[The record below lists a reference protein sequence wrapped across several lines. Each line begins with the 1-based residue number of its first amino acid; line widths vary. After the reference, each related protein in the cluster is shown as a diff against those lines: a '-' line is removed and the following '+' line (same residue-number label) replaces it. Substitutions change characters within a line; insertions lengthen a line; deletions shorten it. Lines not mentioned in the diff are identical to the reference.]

1 MDAVFGYFGGGG
13 TNTNTTKKSNKRGG
27 GVMMSKRGGGEQRGE
42 EGSLPSLRKKKGGFG
57 GLVGGFGGETSE
69 EDEEDNDD
77 DESSFSD
84 DDEDV
89 AEKRKKKKKKK
100 KKKKNQKRKEK
111 LNALLDA
118 EDDDDDE
125 ETDEETDDDE
135 EKTTTRSSLREKLD
149 RSERL
154 RVAETRESKR
164 RLVVARQQS
173 AEFSHSVAKDLR
185 DVETKLRSSFA
196 NDDDEE
202 EEEEGRKEEL
212 FEMLKQTL
220 EEAKAFAAN
229 AEEEAKRAMREVGVD
244 ATHVDAMGDD
254 DDREG
259 EDADGEEEFEKVT
272 DEMMADAND
281 VLEENIREN
290 SIDAAK
296 ADGFKKG
303 FLIERSPNAIEVE
316 MKKLEEAKKR
326 NGVNARDS
334 FLERAKYIPLRLD
347 HDERKYLRLLEAALH
362 VSEYTDVVDVYT
374 YKSKTQR
381 ISRMIK
387 EICAIMSGLVVA
399 SDYRAGQKLIQDREF
414 KDNAK
419 FFGMI
424 FEIGRRHKIMNPE
437 KMRSEYGKMVYLL
450 QDSQSPDV
458 REMLSFKLV
467 RPLRTAYALL
477 SETEKGLDMLNDPL
491 MHTATAEIMHEG
503 KPRHEVQREIKQ
515 KERARETL
523 SKKYASRD
531 LSSEEILHVL
541 YSIAD
546 NNAYLRYNRDPV
558 DEMLTFLS
566 EMFDPKTPEEGFS
579 LGISTGMEGARLS
592 HNHARQYSYVS
603 QSLMLWR
610 EVANDMFKL
619 WYLAEQDLLRD
630 SNRYQL
636 TNTGQGLNRVQQ
648 SPRTLKC
655 MHEILH
661 RCQSKLGHWV
671 GSSVIHLGD
680 HNVPNALMFIDKYT
694 QVARIL
700 APVVLVVKELPK
712 LASKN
717 RELKRYIEN
726 AFEGV
731 ENCRKLILTDFFR
744 HAFDGSGA
752 DNFFDAGS
760 CIDGRLTSAWNWC
773 SKIEKK
779 SYYHVFKLCG
789 FASFDSRD
797 Q

>member
-1 MDAVFGYFGGGG
+1 MDAVFGYFGGS
-13 TNTNTTKKSNKRGG
+13 KKRDASYKER
-27 GVMMSKRGGGEQRGE
+27 S
-42 EGSLPSLRKKKGGFG
+42 SLPSLRDGREKSRSNAFRGGGSSSSSGSSSTSGSG
-57 GLVGGFGGETSE
+57 GDETATSE
-69 EDEEDNDD
+69 DDEE
-77 DESSFSD
+77 E
-84 DDEDV
+84 
-89 AEKRKKKKKKK
+89 EKERKKISKKKKKKS
-100 KKKKNQKRKEK
+100 KNKRRKDK
-111 LNALLDA
+111 LDALLDA
-118 EDDDDDE
+118 DEEEMENGDDDGTNDAAN
-125 ETDEETDDDE
+125 
-135 EKTTTRSSLREKLD
+135 LREKLD
-149 RSERL
+149 QSEHL
-154 RVAETRESKR
+154 RVSEMRESKQ
-164 RLVVARQQS
+164 RLLVARQQS
-173 AEFSHSVAKDLR
+173 AEFSRSVAKDLK
-185 DVETKLRSSFA
+185 DIEEKILKGDAESSK
-196 NDDDEE
+196 DE
-202 EEEEGRKEEL
+202 L
-212 FEMLKQTL
+212 IEMLKQTL

-229 AEEEAKRAMREVGVD
+229 ATEEAKRAIREVGVD
-244 ATHVDAMGDD
+244 ATHVLAEDDQRSGGD
-254 DDREG
+254 G
-259 EDADGEEEFEKVT
+259 EDGKDDEEDEFDKVT
-272 DEMMADAND
+272 DQVMADAM
-281 VLEENIREN
+281 ENNSDEDREN
-290 SIDAAK
+290 RNT
-296 ADGFKKG
+296 GGLKKG
-303 FLIERSPNAIEVE
+303 FLMERSPNNAIEVE

-326 NGVNARDS
+326 SNMAANARES

-362 VSEYTDVVDVYT
+362 VSEYTDVVDVHS

-381 ISRMIK
+381 VARMIK

-414 KDNAK
+414 KDNAM

-458 REMLSFKLV
+458 REMLTFKLV

-477 SETEKGLDMLNDPL
+477 SETQNGLDMLNDPL
-491 MHTATAEIMHEG
+491 MSTATAEIMHEG

-523 SKKYASRD
+523 SRKYAAKD
-531 LSSEEILHVL
+531 LSSEDILHVL

-558 DEMLTFLS
+558 DEMLKFLTD
-566 EMFDPKTPEEGFS
+566 MFDPKTPEEGFS

-592 HNHARQYSYVS
+592 HNHARQYAYVS

-630 SNRYQL
+630 NGRYTLQ
-636 TNTGQGLNRVQQ
+636 NTGQGLNRVQQ
-648 SPRTLKC
+648 SPNTLKC

-717 RELKRYIEN
+717 RELRQYIEN
-726 AFEGV
+726 AFDSV
-731 ENCRKLILTDFFR
+731 ECCRKLILTDFFR

>member
-1 MDAVFGYFGGGG
+1 MDAVFGYFGGGSSAQS
-13 TNTNTTKKSNKRGG
+13 KKNKRLQQQQNER
-27 GVMMSKRGGGEQRGE
+27 S
-42 EGSLPSLRKKKGGFG
+42 SLPSLRQGHQKSLSFG
-57 GLVGGFGGETSE
+57 V
-69 EDEEDNDD
+69 DD
-77 DESSFSD
+77 DFDD
-84 DDEDV
+84 DDED
-89 AEKRKKKKKKK
+89 
-100 KKKKNQKRKEK
+100 
-111 LNALLDA
+111 
-118 EDDDDDE
+118 EDDDDD
-125 ETDEETDDDE
+125 DEIE
-135 EKTTTRSSLREKLD
+135 RSSDEDTEKEEEEGKASGHRKKNKKNSKKNEKNKKNSKKRKDKLDALLDNDDNEDLEAAEDQAKSFEMLREKLD
-149 RSERL
+149 QSERL
-154 RVAETRESKR
+154 RVSGMRESKQ
-164 RLVVARQQS
+164 RLLVARQQS
-173 AEFSHSVAKDLR
+173 AEFSRMVAKDLK
-185 DVETKLRSSFA
+185 DMEEKIVGGST
-196 NDDDEE
+196 NDA
-202 EEEEGRKEEL
+202 EEL
-212 FEMLKQTL
+212 IEMLKQTL

-229 AEEEAKRAMREVGVD
+229 ATEEQKRAIREVGVD
-244 ATHVDAMGDD
+244 ATHVMA
-254 DDREG
+254 
-259 EDADGEEEFEKVT
+259 ADGKGEEGDGKEEEEEEEREAEEEEFDKVT
-272 DEMMADAND
+272 DQVMADASD
-281 VLEENIREN
+281 VATENINREN
-290 SIDAAK
+290 RNNNNNNNTG
-296 ADGFKKG
+296 GFKKG
-303 FLIERSPNAIEVE
+303 FLMERNPNNAIEVE

-326 NGVNARDS
+326 NGGGANPRES

-362 VSEYTDVVDVYT
+362 VSEYTDVVDVQ
-374 YKSKTQR
+374 SWSSRSQR
-381 ISRMIK
+381 IARMIK

-414 KDNAK
+414 KDNAN

-467 RPLRTAYALL
+467 RPLKTAYWLL
-477 SETEKGLDMLNDPL
+477 SESENGLDMLNDPL
-491 MHTATAEIMHEG
+491 MSIATAEIMHEG

-523 SKKYASRD
+523 SKKYAARD
-531 LSSEEILHVL
+531 LSSEDILHVL

-558 DEMLTFLS
+558 DEMLKFLTD
-566 EMFDPKTPEEGFS
+566 MFDPKTPEEGFS

-592 HNHARQYSYVS
+592 HNHGRQYAYVS

-619 WYLAEQDLLRD
+619 WYLAEHDLLRD
-630 SNRYQL
+630 NNRYTLQ
-636 TNTGQGLNRVQQ
+636 NTGQGLNRVQH
-648 SPRTLKC
+648 SPQTLKC

-717 RELKRYIEN
+717 RELRQYIEN
-726 AFEGV
+726 AFDSV
-731 ENCRKLILTDFFR
+731 ESCRKLILTDFFR